1 MIHKMKLHSL
11 LLCCFA
17 LFGKLAV
24 SSPTEPRPVK
34 EYSLTIRMEIVHP
47 AGKDVMGMTV
57 NGSIPGPTL
66 RFTEGDSA
74 VIHVTNAMDMET
86 SVHWHGLL
94 LPNFQDGVPYLTTPP
109 IKPGETFTYHF
120 PLIQAGTYWYHSH
133 TMLQEQSGVYGS
145 IVIEPKKPSPD
156 YDTDLV
162 LVISDW
168 TNEKPMSVL
177 RNLRRGNEW
186 YGVKKGTSTPLAK
199 VIGEGAF
206 GAQLNFWRQRMEG
219 ADLADVYYNAFL
231 INGEQSPRYPEL
243 KPGERVRL
251 RVINASA
258 SSQYWLTFGGPPPM
272 LVAADGPDVVP
283 VPHAKTFIAIAETY
297 DFIVTIPQSGQI
309 ELKASVQDG
318 SGSVSA
324 LLGNGPVLAAA
335 AMPKPDKVKMMEQ
348 MAGMKMRMGAP
359 AMKCH
364 PGNEDAQRMKDAWGM
379 KMDGMGAMDHGM
391 DHGSMN
397 MHHGMDMKPSTTPV
411 DSSQTHAM
419 PGMVMPM
426 DSSTMD
432 MSGMDHAMHD
442 STGTGMDMDM
452 NKGDMAGMD
461 MNAAYTYDYLR
472 SPTSTAFPADLPR
485 RDILL
490 NLTGNMW
497 RYIWSMNGVPLSEA
511 DLIPIKKGEV
521 VRLTLNNLTMMHHP
535 MHLHGH
541 FFRVLNANGD
551 YSPLKHTVNVAPMQ
565 QVTVEFAADVEGDW
579 FFHCHVLY
587 HMMSGMA
594 RVFSQEEERDPRMA
608 GFPRSKLIKEG
619 EHPIQWGMLD
629 AMSDH
634 ATLQLVSTNIRNKL
648 MLVGEYGWNQRME
661 GELTYERYLYDYLS
675 VFVGANAENEEGET
689 LEDAKL
695 TGMAGI
701 RFFTP
706 YMFNLDFRVDNQLR
720 PRISLER
727 EVMVLR
733 GLILSGKVEYQID
746 PGVVNNLELLGP
758 DALERGYA
766 QEWKWNA
773 GAEYLLSRSF
783 SVKAGYDNRFG
794 GGVGLSL
801 KF

>member
-1 MIHKMKLHSL
+1 MRHLLTILGSL
-11 LLCCFA
+11 S
-17 LFGKLAV
+17 LAGAAFCAGPIKV
-24 SSPTEPRPVK
+24 YT
-34 EYSLTIRMEIVHP
+34 LTIRMEKVHP
-47 AGKDVMGMTV
+47 AGKEVMGITV
-57 NGSIPGPTL
+57 NGGIPGPTL

-109 IKPGETFTYHF
+109 IKPGGTFTYGF
-120 PLIQAGTYWYHSH
+120 PLKQSGTYWYHAH

-145 IVIEPKKPSPD
+145 IVIDPKTPSKD
-156 YDTDLV
+156 YDSDLV
-162 LVISDW
+162 LVLSDW
-168 TNEKPMSVL
+168 TNEKPMSVM

-206 GAQLNFWRQRMEG
+206 GAQLNFWRQRMQG
-219 ADLADVYYNAFL
+219 ADLADIYYDAFL
-231 INGEQSPRYPEL
+231 INGEQAPTYPVL
-243 KPGERVRL
+243 KPGERVRV
-251 RVINASA
+251 RVINAAA
-258 SSQYWLTFGGPPPM
+258 SSQFWLTFGGAPPM
-272 LVAADGPDVVP
+272 LIAADGLDVVP
-283 VPHAKTFIAIAETY
+283 VPHATTFIAIAETY
-297 DFIVTIPQSGQI
+297 DFIVTIPQSGRI
-309 ELKASVQDG
+309 EMKASVQDG
-318 SGSVSA
+318 SGTVSA

-335 AMPKPDKVKMMEQ
+335 DVPKPDKVKMMEE

-359 AMKCH
+359 AMKFH
-364 PGNEDAQRMKDAWGM
+364 PGNEDAQRMKDNWGM
-379 KMDGMGAMDHGM
+379 KMDAMGGMDHGM
-391 DHGSMN
+391 DHGSMK
-397 MHHGMDMKPSTTPV
+397 MHHGMDMAPAGPPADTIHMH
-411 DSSQTHAM
+411 DM
-419 PGMVMPM
+419 PGMEMPM
-426 DSSTMD
+426 DTSMMGMPGMEHSMHHSSSATTD
-432 MSGMDHAMHD
+432 MGKD
-442 STGTGMDMDM
+442 TDM
-452 NKGDMAGMD
+452 DMAGMD
-461 MNAAYTYDYLR
+461 MNAAYNYDELR

-497 RYIWSMNGVPLSEA
+497 RYIWSLNGVPLSEA

-521 VRLTLNNLTMMHHP
+521 IRLTLNNLTMMHHP

-551 YSPLKHTVNVAPMQ
+551 HSPLKHTVNVAPMQ
-565 QVTVEFAADVEGDW
+565 QVTIEFEPDVEGDW

-594 RVFSQEEERDPRMA
+594 RVFTQEQERDPRMA
-608 GFPRSKLIKEG
+608 AFPRSKVIKEAN
-619 EHPIQWGMLD
+619 HPIQWGLLD

-634 ATLQLVSTNIRNKL
+634 ASLQLVSTNVRNKL
-648 MLVGEYGWNQRME
+648 MFAGEYGWNQRME

-675 VFVGANAENEEGET
+675 VFVGANAENEEGGT
-689 LEDAKL
+689 LDDAQL

-733 GLILSGKVEYQID
+733 GLLLFGKVEYRID
-746 PGVVNNLELLGP
+746 PGAVNDLELLGP
-758 DALERGYA
+758 TAMQRGYA

-773 GAEYLLSRSF
+773 GAEYLLSRCLSI
-783 SVKAGYDNRFG
+783 KAGYDSRFG
-794 GGVGLSL
+794 GGAGLSW